1 MNNSRRPR
9 HRPPGRHIRAI
20 SADLNPRS
28 WRRPVVITSPGMC
41 IGNDLRMCTPR
52 RTTLR
57 TTAPLNNLFALLS
70 IKQSVCSPVG
80 SNDLRMCTPRRTT
93 LRTTASALMTCVCV
107 RRAELRYAL
116 LRQQKKHKGQCG
128 NSILTTSTPPPSLAT
143 PPGSAASTPTAALPP
158 PSRATPP
165 GSAASTPT
173 AALPPRSA
181 LTDTSLTASTPATA
195 SPAVTAATPTHSAP
209 ATPAAASSLLESSAQ
224 HSDLINE
231 NVALKKKIDELN
243 TKLQTVL
250 NHSIESDQ
258 RLLEYTTE
266 IFTTKHP
273 SLANSQK
280 SSVHSHQHTQTETH
294 FPDKLPQSQNC
305 TNCHIYKEEI
315 LKLIETIRTLEIDVE
330 SLKQKHTLP
339 ALETLN
345 DQDTTGFTTVTSKK
359 KNKGTKIQ
367 HENPKFSKK
376 KYLYD
381 KNKRKTAHTKTSVP
395 FRNVTVIGDS
405 HVRNLSAILRRRT
418 SASNIVGVCKPG
430 AGLLQIKT
438 TTPPPEDHC
447 FVLIAGTN
455 DLATGRQDII
465 YQHMEEI
472 IQQYSSNSKVLVS
485 PLLPRHDL
493 PRDSPVHKK
502 VALANNYMSELCE
515 RYKGAAFL
523 DISDL
528 SRHHFTAHG
537 LHLTTAG
544 KAILADLIVKGL
556 NSPPRTFNRTPA
568 ESAPRPPLPPP
579 TPPPP
584 PTSAQGHNTYAEA
597 RPPFQQQKLS
607 MV

>member
-1 MNNSRRPR
+1 M
-9 HRPPGRHIRAI
+9 AI
-20 SADLNPRS
+20 FTGG
-28 WRRPVVITSPGMC
+28 W
-41 IGNDLRMCTPR
+41 
-52 RTTLR
+52 
-57 TTAPLNNLFALLS
+57 LS
-70 IKQSVCSPVG
+70 
-80 SNDLRMCTPRRTT
+80 D
-93 LRTTASALMTCVCV
+93 
-107 RRAELRYAL
+107 
-116 LRQQKKHKGQCG
+116 CG
-128 NSILTTSTPPPSLAT
+128 
-143 PPGSAASTPTAALPP
+143 
-158 PSRATPP
+158 
-165 GSAASTPT
+165 
-173 AALPPRSA
+173 

-224 HSDLINE
+224 HSDLIE

-339 ALETLN
+339 VPSHSLTLKNRYEALETLN

-359 KNKGTKIQ
+359 KKKAQKYNMKTLNSLKKI
-367 HENPKFSKK
+367 S
-376 KYLYD
+376 
-381 KNKRKTAHTKTSVP
+381 TSVP

-418 SASNIVGVCKPG
+418 SASNIVQEKVCKPG

-472 IQQYSSNSKVLVS
+472 IQQYSGNSKVLVS